1 MSAAL
6 STNPNFR
13 SYRIAFGALSC
24 TLLAIPLLAMQLTGE
39 VNWQIGDFVVAA
51 LMLLTLGAVIELVAR
66 FVSGRALRATAIAI
80 ALAGFVFVWAM
91 LATG

>member
-6 STNPNFR
+6 STNSNFR
-13 SYRIAFGALSC
+13 SYRIAFAAISC
-24 TLLAIPLLAMQLTGE
+24 AVLAIPLVAMQLTGE
-39 VNWQIGDFVVAA
+39 VSWQMGDFVVAA

-66 FVSGRALRATAIAI
+66 YVSGRALRATAIALT
-80 ALAGFVFVWAM
+80 LAGFVFAWAM